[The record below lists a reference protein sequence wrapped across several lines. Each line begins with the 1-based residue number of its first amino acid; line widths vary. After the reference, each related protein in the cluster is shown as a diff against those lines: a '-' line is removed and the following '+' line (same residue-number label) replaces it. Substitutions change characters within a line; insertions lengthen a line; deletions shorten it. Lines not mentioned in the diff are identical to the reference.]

1 MKIGVFICH
10 CGSNIAGTVDCG
22 KVAEIA
28 KTYPDVAFSTDTM
41 YTCSEPGQ
49 EEIVAA
55 IKEHKLDGVVVASC
69 TPRMHE
75 PTFRRTVERAGL
87 NKYMFE
93 MANIREHV
101 SWIGK
106 DKEANTN
113 KAAELV
119 RIAVEKLRRDNPLF
133 SKSFESTKRVLVIG
147 GGVAGIQ
154 AALDCADAGLDV
166 LLVERESHIGGKMA
180 KLDKTFPTV
189 DCSSCILGPKMVDV
203 AQHPK
208 ITLMA
213 ASEVTNVSGYVGNFT
228 VTVKKKATYV
238 DWSKCTGCGACMD
251 KCPAKKTPD
260 KFNEFVGPTTAIN
273 IPFPQA
279 IPKKAT
285 INAEFCR
292 KLTSGKCGV
301 CAKVCPTG
309 AINYEMKDEEVTE
322 TVGAIVAATG
332 YDLMDWTVYGE
343 YGAGQYPDVIT
354 SLQYERIMSASGPT
368 GGHIKRPSDGKEP
381 KSVVFIPD
389 KFNEFVGPTT
399 AINIPFPQAIP
410 KKATINAEFC
420 RKLTSGKCGVCAKVC
435 PTGAINYE
443 MKDEE
448 VTETVGAIVAA
459 TGYDLM
465 DWTVYGEYGAGQYP
479 DVITSLQYERIMSA
493 SGPTGG
499 HIKRPSDGKEPKS
512 VVFIQCVGS
521 RDKSIGRPYC
531 SGFCCMYTAKQA
543 VLTKDHIPDSQSYV
557 FYMDIRSNAKL
568 YDEFTRRAVEEY
580 GTQYIRGRVSAIQP
594 DGHGQYIVRGADTLL
609 GKPVEVK
616 ADMVVL
622 AVGIEGSKGANK
634 LAETLHISYDGFGFF
649 MESHCKLRPVET
661 NTAGVFLAGVAQGP
675 KDIPS
680 SVAQGSGAAA
690 KVIGLLSKPL
700 LESDPQ
706 ISVVDIKRCVGCGK
720 CIKVCPFQAIV
731 EKEIR
736 GEKKAQTIEAVCQGC
751 GLCTATCPQGAIQL
765 SHFTDNQIL
774 AEVDALCRF

>member
-28 KTYPDVAFSTDTM
+28 RTYPDVAFSTDTM

-55 IKEHKLDGVVVASC
+55 IKEHHLDGVVVASC

-119 RIAVEKLRRDNPLF
+119 RIAVEKLRRNNPLF

-213 ASEVTNVSGYVGNFT
+213 ASEVTNVAGYVGNFT

-285 INAEFCR
+285 INPEFCR

-332 YDLMDWTVYGE
+332 YDLMDWTVYG
-343 YGAGQYPDVIT
+343 Q
-354 SLQYERIMSASGPT
+354 
-368 GGHIKRPSDGKEP
+368 
-381 KSVVFIPD
+381 
-389 KFNEFVGPTT
+389 
-399 AINIPFPQAIP
+399 
-410 KKATINAEFC
+410 
-420 RKLTSGKCGVCAKVC
+420 
-435 PTGAINYE
+435 
-443 MKDEE
+443 
-448 VTETVGAIVAA
+448 
-459 TGYDLM
+459 
-465 DWTVYGEYGAGQYP
+465 YGAGQYP

-521 RDKSIGRPYC
+521 RDRSIGRPYC

-568 YDEFTRRAVEEY
+568 YDEFTRRAMEEY
-580 GTQYIRGRVSAIQP
+580 GTQYIRDPARRPRPVHRARGGHPARQARRGEGRHGGPRRGHRRGQGREQARGNPAHLLRQLRFLHGIALQAAPRGDQHRRCLPRGRRPRPEGHPVLRRAGQRRRRQGHRPALETPPRKRPADFRRGHQALRRLRQVHQGVPLPGHRGKGNPGRKEGADHRGRVSGLRSVHRHLSA
-594 DGHGQYIVRGADTLL
+594 GRHSAL
-609 GKPVEVK
+609 
-616 ADMVVL
+616 
-622 AVGIEGSKGANK
+622 S
-634 LAETLHISYDGFGFF
+634 LH
-649 MESHCKLRPVET
+649 R
-661 NTAGVFLAGVAQGP
+661 
-675 KDIPS
+675 
-680 SVAQGSGAAA
+680 
-690 KVIGLLSKPL
+690 
-700 LESDPQ
+700 
-706 ISVVDIKRCVGCGK
+706 
-720 CIKVCPFQAIV
+720 
-731 EKEIR
+731 
-736 GEKKAQTIEAVCQGC
+736 
-751 GLCTATCPQGAIQL
+751 
-765 SHFTDNQIL
+765 
-774 AEVDALCRF
+774 